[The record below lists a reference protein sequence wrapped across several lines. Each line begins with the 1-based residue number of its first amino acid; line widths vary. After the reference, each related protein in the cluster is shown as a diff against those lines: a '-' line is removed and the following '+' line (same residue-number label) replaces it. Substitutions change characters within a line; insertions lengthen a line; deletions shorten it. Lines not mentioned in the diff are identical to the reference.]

1 MMSEDVSP
9 LTSYSKKKRAEAMD
23 KYKIIQPYLSG
34 KHSMKWISQE
44 RAIPYRTLQWW
55 VQKYTDHGLKGLVRK
70 KRKDVGN
77 LKVDGKVQEEVK
89 HVLLSLKRNTISS
102 IHRKVCN
109 ICRENNWEAPSYDQV
124 YAISKSV
131 TPGMKKLA
139 HEGRKEYQNHYDL
152 IHRRE
157 ARYPNEIWQA
167 DHTPLDIF
175 VLNEK
180 GELDRPWLTV
190 IMDEYSRAVAGYY
203 VTFDDPTAMHTAL
216 VLHQGIW
223 RKNNPDWQVCG
234 IPETFYTDHGSD
246 FTSNHLEQVALD
258 LKMNLVFS
266 TVGVPRGRGKIERFF
281 LSVNQLF
288 LQDLPGYIGNQ
299 RPSSHMTLEELNEAL
314 FQFII
319 YKYHHRMHSTTKQ
332 KPIQAWTRSGFLP
345 NMPESLESLDLLLL
359 NVAKPRKVHADGIR
373 FQGLRY
379 MNVNLAA
386 YVGETIIIRYDPR
399 DLAEIRVFYQDD
411 FLCTAISPE
420 IANATVSLGDIV
432 SARNKQ
438 RRNLKKELP
447 GNHNVL
453 DYVPTTKQKEEPT
466 ESPKS
471 KLKRYRHE

>member
-124 YAISKSV
+124 YAISKNI

-157 ARYPNEIWQA
+157 AHYPNEIWQA

-175 VLNEK
+175 VLDEK
-180 GELDRPWLTV
+180 GELGRPCLTV
-190 IMDEYSRAVAGYY
+190 IMDEYSRAIAGYY

-223 RKNNPDWQVCG
+223 RK
-234 IPETFYTDHGSD
+234 
-246 FTSNHLEQVALD
+246 
-258 LKMNLVFS
+258 
-266 TVGVPRGRGKIERFF
+266 
-281 LSVNQLF
+281 
-288 LQDLPGYIGNQ
+288 
-299 RPSSHMTLEELNEAL
+299 
-314 FQFII
+314 
-319 YKYHHRMHSTTKQ
+319 
-332 KPIQAWTRSGFLP
+332 
-345 NMPESLESLDLLLL
+345 
-359 NVAKPRKVHADGIR
+359 
-373 FQGLRY
+373 
-379 MNVNLAA
+379 
-386 YVGETIIIRYDPR
+386 IIRIGKY
-399 DLAEIRVFYQDD
+399 AVF
-411 FLCTAISPE
+411 
-420 IANATVSLGDIV
+420 
-432 SARNKQ
+432 
-438 RRNLKKELP
+438 LKPFIQITGVIL
-447 GNHNVL
+447 L
-453 DYVPTTKQKEEPT
+453 
-466 ESPKS
+466 
-471 KLKRYRHE
+471 RII